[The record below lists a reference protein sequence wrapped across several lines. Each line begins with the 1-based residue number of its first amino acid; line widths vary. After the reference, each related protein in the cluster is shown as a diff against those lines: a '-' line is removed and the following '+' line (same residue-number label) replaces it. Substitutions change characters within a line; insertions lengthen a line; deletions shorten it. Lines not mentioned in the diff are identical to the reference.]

1 MKRTVALLL
10 ILAVLFSVTSCGIN
24 SDKTEQAE
32 ETTAAAKTDADLAAY
47 IENQLADIKYDGIIY
62 VTHNGNIVYQRATGT
77 DANGDPLTIDTSMYI
92 GSVSKQF
99 CAAAVMILRDQG
111 KLRLDDT
118 INKYFPEY
126 DKGKDITI
134 KHLLIMRSGIRD
146 TVNEGYADTLPHEN
160 SEEENTS
167 LIKKWIFNQTLLFEP
182 DSAYRYSNSNYILLA
197 DIVEQVSG
205 QYYNDFLREHIFDPL
220 DMKHTGLIT
229 EIPDSPAWAEKLIY
243 DEEVNEVKIKGI
255 AKGAGDIVSNAP
267 DMVKWMEGLS
277 DGKIVT
283 SKTLREMVTDYS
295 PDSGQRYGYGLMPMF
310 AEGAGHEG
318 AISSYSSTEYFNPKS
333 GYCLFCDSNGRNPG
347 SMAWLLLG
355 EYLYE

>member
-1 MKRTVALLL
+1 MFVIMVRCLIWRNKKESNMKRTVALLL

-99 CAAAVMILRDQG
+99 CAAAVMILRNQG

-134 KHLLIMRSGIRD
+134 NI
-146 TVNEGYADTLPHEN
+146 
-160 SEEENTS
+160 
-167 LIKKWIFNQTLLFEP
+167 
-182 DSAYRYSNSNYILLA
+182 
-197 DIVEQVSG
+197 
-205 QYYNDFLREHIFDPL
+205 
-220 DMKHTGLIT
+220 
-229 EIPDSPAWAEKLIY
+229 
-243 DEEVNEVKIKGI
+243 
-255 AKGAGDIVSNAP
+255 
-267 DMVKWMEGLS
+267 
-277 DGKIVT
+277 
-283 SKTLREMVTDYS
+283 
-295 PDSGQRYGYGLMPMF
+295 
-310 AEGAGHEG
+310 
-318 AISSYSSTEYFNPKS
+318 
-333 GYCLFCDSNGRNPG
+333 C
-347 SMAWLLLG
+347 
-355 EYLYE
+355 